1 MERESESITGANFWW
16 TGWRRKTE
24 SLKEIKIWMECGKNA
39 VVKNF
44 MKLHTC
50 FSCLAQPRALSLR
63 LCSCNR
69 SLRDICV
76 TCHVA
81 CHVFFCD
88 GPKKR
93 SFIHYNN
100 CAVGYSTV
108 KFSCCCLYRHRAL
121 MYKQCQNSAEL
132 MILFET
138 ETHGLNLNWPRILK
152 CTASGFW
159 QLSKCC

>member
-1 MERESESITGANFWW
+1 
-16 TGWRRKTE
+16 
-24 SLKEIKIWMECGKNA
+24 MECGKNA

-44 MKLHTC
+44 MKFHTC

-121 MYKQCQNSAEL
+121 MYKQCQNSAEM
-132 MILFET
+132 MILFDSFRAVSNLKR
-138 ETHGLNLNWPRILK
+138 GYNLN
-152 CTASGFW
+152 FW
-159 QLSKCC
+159 IFFIKKPKTKFFFIS